1 MAHTNAEP
9 VDVFIEQFHADP
21 ETILIAALEALAVAH
36 DTIARYEQLIVLQAE
51 AITALHNLAAHHAEM
66 GGRS

>member
-1 MAHTNAEP
+1 MAHINAEP

-21 ETILIAALEALAVAH
+21 ESILIAALEALAAAH
-36 DTIARYEQLIVLQAE
+36 DTIARYEQLIGLQAE
-51 AITALHNLAAHHAEM
+51 AITALHNLAAHHGQM